1 MNEPANSNHAAG
13 RPGQSRIELR
23 EQALS
28 GITSANPAWVKL
40 LGLCPL
46 LAVSNSLANALGL
59 ALASTLVLVGSNVTV
74 AALRSLIP
82 SFARLPVF
90 MLIIASFTT
99 CAVLLLEAYAF
110 GLYAKVALFV
120 QIIVTNCMILAR
132 VEQFASQ
139 QAMHWALLD
148 ALATALGFAL
158 ALIGL
163 GLVRELLATGGVGY
177 GLETLFGPIA
187 TTWSLQLLPSG
198 LQIPIAALPPG
209 AFIVAGLLLGLGTAL
224 QQRLALKKNLGPCD
238 EPS

>member
-1 MNEPANSNHAAG
+1 MTSIN
-13 RPGQSRIELR
+13 LR
-23 EQALS
+23 QQAMS
-28 GITSANPAWVKL
+28 GITRANPAWIKL

-74 AALRSLIP
+74 AALRAFIP

-110 GLYAKVALFV
+110 GLYAKIALFV

-139 QAMHWALLD
+139 QAVHWALLD

-163 GLVRELLATGGVGY
+163 GLVRELLATGSIGG
-177 GLETLFGPIA
+177 GLDSLFGPMA
-187 TTWSLQLLPSG
+187 ASWQLKLLPDG
-198 LQIPIAALPPG
+198 AQFPIAALPPG
-209 AFIVAGLLLGLGTAL
+209 AFIVAGLMLGIGTAL
-224 QQRLALKKNLGPCD
+224 QQRLSKDNKPLGSVD
-238 EPS
+238 EPG

>member
-1 MNEPANSNHAAG
+1 MSNS
-13 RPGQSRIELR
+13 ELR
-23 EQALS
+23 QQALS
-28 GITSANPAWVKL
+28 GITQANPAWVKL

-74 AALRSLIP
+74 AALRAHIP

-110 GLYAKVALFV
+110 GLYAKIALFV

-132 VEQFASQ
+132 VEQFASRQ
-139 QAMHWALLD
+139 SVPWALLD

-163 GLVRELLATGGVGY
+163 GLVRELLATGHI
-177 GLETLFGPIA
+177 GLGLDALFGPSA
-187 TTWSLQLLPSG
+187 STWSLELLPAAIK
-198 LQIPIAALPPG
+198 IPIAALPPG
-209 AFIVAGLLLGLGTAL
+209 AFIVAGLLLGIGNAW
-224 QQRLALKKNLGPCD
+224 QQRQRSKQASDTEIRIKQ
-238 EPS
+238 

>member
-1 MNEPANSNHAAG
+1 MSNATV
-13 RPGQSRIELR
+13 RQ
-23 EQALS
+23 QALG
-28 GITSANPAWVKL
+28 GIAQANPAWVKL

-74 AALRSLIP
+74 ALLRAHIP

-110 GLYAKVALFV
+110 GLYAKIALFV

-139 QAMHWALLD
+139 QPVHWALLD
-148 ALATALGFAL
+148 ACATALGFAL
-158 ALIGL
+158 ALLGL
-163 GLVRELLATGGVGY
+163 GIVRELLATGHIGA
-177 GLETLFGPIA
+177 GLDALFGPIA
-187 TTWSLQLLPSG
+187 LGWQLQLLPAG
-198 LQIPIAALPPG
+198 FKIPIAALPPG
-209 AFIVAGLLLGLGTAL
+209 AFIVAGLMLGVGTAL
-224 QQRLALKKNLGPCD
+224 HQRWQPKQPISNGENDKTNTDAERSPTAGN
-238 EPS
+238 

>member
-1 MNEPANSNHAAG
+1 MNNAD
-13 RPGQSRIELR
+13 LR
-23 EQALS
+23 QQALG
-28 GITSANPAWVKL
+28 GIAQANPAWVKL

-74 AALRSLIP
+74 AALRSFIP

-110 GLYAKVALFV
+110 GLYAKIALFV

-132 VEQFASQ
+132 VEQFASR
-139 QAMHWALLD
+139 QAIHWALLD

-163 GLVRELLATGGVGY
+163 GLVRELLATGSIGT
-177 GLETLFGPIA
+177 GLDALFGPVA
-187 TTWSLQLLPSG
+187 ASWNLQLLPTG

-209 AFIVAGLLLGLGTAL
+209 AFIVAGLMLGIGTAL
-224 QQRLALKKNLGPCD
+224 QQRRAAHGKPQPTTNLTPDPTKNPGSSN
-238 EPS
+238 EPR

>member
-1 MNEPANSNHAAG
+1 MSELQTSNSN
-13 RPGQSRIELR
+13 LR
-23 EQALS
+23 QQALS
-28 GITSANPAWVKL
+28 GITQANPAWVKL

-74 AALRSLIP
+74 ATLRAFIP

-110 GLYAKVALFV
+110 GLYAKIALFV

-132 VEQFASQ
+132 VEQFASHQ
-139 QAMHWALLD
+139 PIHWALVD

-163 GLVRELLATGGVGY
+163 GLVREILATGGIGT
-177 GLETLFGPIA
+177 GLEALFGPMAA
-187 TTWSLQLLPSG
+187 TWNLQLLPSG
-198 LQIPIAALPPG
+198 LNIPIAALPPG
-209 AFIVAGLLLGLGTAL
+209 AFIVAGLMLGIGTAVRQKL
-224 QQRLALKKNLGPCD
+224 TIGSAD